1 MLVQDVGHFDDL
13 NAADAAIMETFAVP
27 RYLSIYGD
35 LLLEML
41 LVSEAANVAHLGCR
55 TGYPDLEL
63 FELVPRM
70 SLTGVDASLPALEL
84 ARNKA
89 HARGDLAIE
98 YLITEEYPTG
108 LDSGT
113 FSHALCLH
121 PILDV
126 EGRSRVFQEMERVL
140 YSGGQAL
147 IALPLRGSF
156 QEIADLMSEYAL
168 KNDDAELQKAL
179 EAAQRTRPTIETL
192 SDEMEAVGLF
202 DVDVDLQPSQIEFE
216 SGRAL
221 LEDPVSRLLIFP
233 EIRTWLK
240 VDDITQPLEY
250 VAEAV
255 DKYWSEDRMT
265 LSLNVG
271 CASARKR

>member
-1 MLVQDVGHFDDL
+1 MGHFDDL
-13 NAADAAIMETFAVP
+13 NTADAAIMETFVVP
-27 RYLSIYGD
+27 RYLSLYGD
-35 LLLEML
+35 LMLEML
-41 LVSEAANVAHLGCR
+41 LVSEAATVVHLGCR
-55 TGYPDLEL
+55 TGYPDLKL
-63 FELVPRM
+63 FELIPRL

-108 LDSGT
+108 LDGDS
-113 FSHALCLH
+113 FSHAICLH
-121 PILDV
+121 PILDQQ
-126 EGRSRVFQEMERVL
+126 GRSDMFREMERVL

-147 IALPLRGSF
+147 VALPLRGSF
-156 QEIADLMSEYAL
+156 QEISDLMTEYAL
-168 KNDDAELQKAL
+168 KNDDADLSKAL
-179 EAAQRTRPTIETL
+179 EAAHRTRPTIETL

-202 DVDVDLQPSQIEFE
+202 DVDVDIQQSQIEFE
-216 SGRAL
+216 GGRSL
-221 LEDPVSRLLIFP
+221 LEDPTSRLLIFP

-240 VDDITQPLEY
+240 VEDIRAPLEY
-250 VAEAV
+250 VAQAV

-265 LSLNVG
+265 LSLNIG